1 MSPDKNQIP
10 PPREPSVEPSLWPR
24 LWKTIGDE
32 LLEIAWLA
40 STIGALSAA
49 AVGFAVLLAAA

>member
-1 MSPDKNQIP
+1 MVPEEDASSENGWG
-10 PPREPSVEPSLWPR
+10 RV
-24 LWKTIGDE
+24 WKAVRAE

-49 AVGFAVLLAAA
+49 GVGLAVLLAGV

>member
-1 MSPDKNQIP
+1 MSPDETPEFEGRWRQVW
-10 PPREPSVEPSLWPR
+10 R
-24 LWKTIGDE
+24 TIGTE

-49 AVGFAVLLAAA
+49 GVGLAVLLAGV

>member
-1 MSPDKNQIP
+1 MAPDENP
-10 PPREPSVEPSLWPR
+10 EFETGRRRV
-24 LWKTIGDE
+24 WKAVGNE

-49 AVGFAVLLAAA
+49 SVGLAVLLAG

>member
-1 MSPDKNQIP
+1 MAPEDN
-10 PPREPSVEPSLWPR
+10 PSCETGWRQVWAAV
-24 LWKTIGDE
+24 TAE

-49 AVGFAVLLAAA
+49 GVGLAMLLAGV